1 MNHQLIYG
9 LNGCG
14 KYTIVKTY
22 INHIFNYDNKV
33 YNLKNHT
40 IELIFNGNK
49 IDFTVLASPYHFE
62 INCEDFNDKRLV
74 NQFIKSVAN
83 T

>member
-22 INHIFNYDNKV
+22 INQDVDYDNKV
-33 YNLKNHT
+33 YNMKNQT

-49 IDFTVLASPYHFE
+49 IDFTVLASH
-62 INCEDFNDKRLV
+62 IILKLIVRILT
-74 NQFIKSVAN
+74 IKGL
-83 T
+83 